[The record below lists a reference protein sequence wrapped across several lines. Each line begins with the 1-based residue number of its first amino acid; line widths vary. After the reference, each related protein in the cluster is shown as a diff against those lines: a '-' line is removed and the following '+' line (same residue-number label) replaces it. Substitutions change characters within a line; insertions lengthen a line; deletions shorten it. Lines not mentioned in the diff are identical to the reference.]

1 MNTPNT
7 LRYRWLAALPLGT
20 FLALIAAPPVKAADQ
35 FPPGKMT
42 FQGFLTDA
50 SNPPVPLGNTS
61 PANTTLIFKIYD
73 NAAAGNVKWAESQI
87 VTIDKGHFSVLLG
100 EGSAVSPFPNSAD
113 LSGVFTGAD
122 ASDRWIGITVDG
134 SEVTPR
140 IRFFAAPY
148 AQLARSANSL
158 VSGAQTGVLNA
169 TGNVTAEGSLASNGS
184 IAGLIFQDRNG
195 STAWQWYSEDGKA
208 RLWNGGDKITVSNA
222 GVIGSAGLTVSN
234 KNAIELGVGITKEAN
249 AGKIGY
255 ETFTTGALDITG
267 AGTATPRKIKLWD
280 EIIVPGNA
288 TIGGSATL
296 GGVTVNGN
304 ATVNGVLAATSLT
317 SSAASP
323 GFKVELTGSN
333 LMAYKSGTTST
344 TLENTGGGS
353 LNLQTQGGNVGIG
366 TTAAAAKLHV
376 AGGNMKIDGSHYI
389 EFGAGVAGKET
400 AAGKMGYATFTPNPM
415 LDIVGANP
423 TGSNTRY
430 VKVWDALYIDQWA
443 VSPSFQTSSDARIKK
458 ITDRPV
464 GETSLES
471 IRRLQVTDF
480 RFVDTKGQRQTPRR
494 GFIAQ
499 EIEKVLPNAVTQS
512 TDFVPDIYAPAIT
525 SEYEASEKTLTIEL
539 KDPHGLNLDDI
550 VRLNLE
556 PLRTFPGD
564 FSLAGVTFHG
574 ESILFTRR

>member
-1 MNTPNT
+1 M
-7 LRYRWLAALPLGT
+7 
-20 FLALIAAPPVKAADQ
+20 
-35 FPPGKMT
+35 
-42 FQGFLTDA
+42 
-50 SNPPVPLGNTS
+50 
-61 PANTTLIFKIYD
+61 
-73 NAAAGNVKWAESQI
+73 
-87 VTIDKGHFSVLLG
+87 LLG
-100 EGSAVSPFPNSAD
+100 EGSSVGGLPHATD
-113 LSGVFTGAD
+113 LSSVFTGAD

-323 GFKVELTGSN
+323 GFRLELTGSN
-333 LMAYKSGTTST
+333 LIAYKSGTSST

-353 LNLQTQGGNVGIG
+353 LNLQTTGGRVGIG
-366 TTAAAAKLHV
+366 TSTPQHMLEV
-376 AGGNMKIDGSHYI
+376 SGVGPNSDRRQYGFLSAG
-389 EFGAGVAGKET
+389 GAGVFNSG
-400 AAGKMGYATFTPNPM
+400 NN
-415 LDIVGANP
+415 AN
-423 TGSNTRY
+423 GISYSILANGRIGC
-430 VKVWDALYIDQWA
+430 AEFNA
-443 VSPSFQTSSDARIKK
+443 FSDARIKSLAGLS
-458 ITDRPV
+458 DSRV
-464 GETSLES
+464 DLETIQKL
-471 IRRLQVTDF
+471 RVTDY
-480 RFVDTKGQRQTPRR
+480 RMVDEVAEGDAIKK

-499 EIEKVLPNAVTQS
+499 EVEDVIPEAVSRSRQ
-512 TDFVPDIYAPAIT
+512 FVPDIYSNP
-525 SEYEASEKTLTIEL
+525 SSFHFDPRRRELSLTLA
-539 KDPHGLNLDDI
+539 KPHGLKAGDRVRIITEEATLD
-550 VRLNLE
+550 LNVIDGSSECEFVAGEVEKAPKQAFVYGKEVPDFRTLNYDRIFTTGIGAIQELARRVEELKKSEARIAELE
-556 PLRTFPGD
+556 QKTSRMAELEQKAARVDTLEREMAQLKKLVAG
-564 FSLAGVTFHG
+564 LAEAQAPKQVAGIQNISTVAG
-574 ESILFTRR
+574 R